1 MPHRRGWHK
10 SPADTA
16 LPSAAVDP
24 QTRRVAADIER
35 LADRLRRLSP
45 ARLTQP
51 LPPYGTCA
59 DAGRLAAQLLADTA
73 QGIEERDGSA
83 APSWRTVPSLPDHVV
98 GEQVA
103 VTGHDLLAALSGLA
117 LDVPV
122 WTRQGRRPATE
133 VLAEAAAS
141 LRTLKLAVG

>member
-1 MPHRRGWHK
+1 MGWHK

-16 LPSAAVDP
+16 LPSAAVED
-24 QTRRVAADIER
+24 QARRVAADVER

-45 ARLTQP
+45 ARLSQP
-51 LPPYGTCA
+51 LPPYGTRA
-59 DAGRLAAQLLADTA
+59 DAGRFAAQLLADAA

-83 APSWRTVPSLPDHVV
+83 APRWRTVPSLPDHVV

-103 VTGHDLLAALSGLA
+103 VTGHDLLAALHGLA
-117 LDVPV
+117 PDLPV
-122 WTRQGRRPATE
+122 WTQQGRRPATE
-133 VLAEAAAS
+133 VLAEAADS

>member
-1 MPHRRGWHK
+1 M
-10 SPADTA
+10 
-16 LPSAAVDP
+16 DP